1 MQTLKLSGGLVS
13 AHENGKEIAMA
24 VNGAKNDNLSMET
37 AYFLVRFQN
46 NLSFTQCLLLFI
58 TNETSANKWRRI
70 LKSAKKIACLNLGVK
85 CSD

>member
-13 AHENGKEIAMA
+13 AHENDKEIALA
-24 VNGAKNDNLSMET
+24 VNCAKNDNFSMEI

-46 NLSFTQCLLLFI
+46 THSFTQCLLLFI

-70 LKSAKKIACLNLGVK
+70 LKSAKKKVLVCTWE
-85 CSD
+85 

>member
-13 AHENGKEIAMA
+13 AHENDKEIALA
-24 VNGAKNDNLSMET
+24 VNCAKNDNFSMEI

-46 NLSFTQCLLLFI
+46 THSFTQCLLLFI

-70 LKSAKKIACLNLGVK
+70 LKSAKKKCLSELGSEVQ
-85 CSD
+85 